1 VEQLGEYALVH
12 LVSASGEAFIVKM
25 EHPPKTA
32 KGETMWFTAQS
43 DALHLF
49 DQSSGLRIEANSSS
63 S

>member
-1 VEQLGEYALVH
+1 
-12 LVSASGEAFIVKM
+12 M

-32 KGETMWFTAQS
+32 KGETMWFTAKS